1 MVDGHLIEPN
11 NDTDAQTVKN
21 LTKELTIDQIKH
33 LEVADEKTA
42 NALFGPSGRCG
53 IILLTPTNK
62 KAKKA
67 LLRYKN

>member
-1 MVDGHLIEPN
+1 MVDGHLIQPN

-21 LTKELTIDQIKH
+21 LTKELTSDQIKL
-33 LEVADEKTA
+33 LEVVDEKTA
-42 NALFGPSGRCG
+42 NALFGSSGRCG
-53 IILLTPTNK
+53 LILLTPTNK